1 MVHVARVVLETVEP
15 PGERFIAHLEGDHRM
30 SFDNRSSPEA
40 ASPVQ
45 SLLGALGSCS
55 GIDVLGI
62 LRKKRQTVTGYEVR
76 VEGRRREEHPRIFTH
91 IEVLHRLRG
100 TQLDPAAIA
109 EAIRL
114 SDTKYC
120 TVHAML
126 EGVAEITS
134 RFEILSDP

>member
-1 MVHVARVVLETVEP
+1 MANVARVVLETVAP
-15 PGERFIAHLEGDHRM
+15 PGERFSVHLDGGTVLQVDDRA
-30 SFDNRSSPEA
+30 SPEA

-45 SLLGALGSCS
+45 MMLGALGGCA

-62 LRKKRQTVTGYEVR
+62 LRKQRQNVTGYEVV
-76 VEGRRREEHPRIFTH
+76 VEGRRRDQHPRIFTH
-91 IEVLHRLRG
+91 IHVVHRLRG
-100 TQLDPAAIA
+100 CGLRPAAIE

-120 TVHAML
+120 SVHAML

-134 RFEILSDP
+134 RYEIVGE

>member
-1 MVHVARVVLETVEP
+1 MTHVARVVLATLDP
-15 PGERFIAHLEGDHRM
+15 PGERFAAELEGGTRIL
-30 SFDNRSSPEA
+30 FDNVASPEA

-45 SLLGALGSCS
+45 MLLGALGSCTA
-55 GIDVLGI
+55 IDVIGI
-62 LRKKRQTVTGYEVR
+62 LRKKRQRVTGYEV
-76 VEGRRREEHPRIFTH
+76 VLEGRRRQQHPRIFTH
-91 IEVLHRLRG
+91 IEMVHRLRG
-100 TQLDPAAIA
+100 RDLSPAAIE

-134 RFEILSDP
+134 RYEIVGE